1 MFGTTED
8 VIWRTVEAAVK
19 IIESEIKQQKRSDVI
34 LSERETNESR
44 KIVQVLESL
53 IVKIKELEH

>member
-8 VIWRTVEAAVK
+8 AIWRTVEAAVK